1 MKKFKFKLDA
11 VLRYRKYRERNA
23 QLELVKAKNAVIEKR
38 QLIERL
44 KQNRLQAIL
53 ELKTQEDQGIS
64 VGKHRFYTNYIT
76 GTDQALEDE
85 QKHLVQLEKILR
97 QHQEIVRKEQIK
109 RKTLE
114 KIEDI
119 NKKEYISEYIKFEQK
134 TMDEMVA
141 IRYKPMKEAA

>member
-23 QLELVKAKNAVIEKR
+23 QLELVKAKNAVVEKR
-38 QLIERL
+38 QLIEKL
-44 KQNRLQAIL
+44 KQNRLQAIYD
-53 ELKTQEDQGIS
+53 LKANEEKGMS
-64 VGKHRFYTNYIT
+64 VGRHRFYTNYIA
-76 GTDQALEDE
+76 GTDHALEEE
-85 QKHLVQLEKILR
+85 QKQLVQLEKVLKH
-97 QHQEIVRKEQIK
+97 HQEIVRKEQIK

-114 KIEDI
+114 KMEDI
-119 NKKEYISEYIKFEQK
+119 KKKEYISDYIKFEQK

>member
-1 MKKFKFKLDA
+1 MKEFKFKLES

-38 QLIERL
+38 QLIEKL
-44 KQNRLQAIL
+44 KRNRLQAIF
-53 ELKTQEDQGIS
+53 ELKEKETKGIG
-64 VGKHRFYTNYIT
+64 VGRHRFYTNYIL
-76 GTDQALEDE
+76 GTDQALEEE
-85 QKHLVQLEKILR
+85 QKKLLELEKIFR
-97 QHQEIVRKEQIK
+97 HHQELVRKEQIK

-119 NKKEYISEYIKFEQK
+119 KKKEYVSEYIKFEQK

-141 IRYKPMKEAA
+141 IRQKPAKEAA

>member
-38 QLIERL
+38 QLIEKL
-44 KQNRLQAIL
+44 KRNRLQAIF
-53 ELKTQEDQGIS
+53 ELKEHEEKGIS
-64 VGKHRFYTNYIT
+64 VGRHRFYTNYIT
-76 GTDQALEDE
+76 GTDQALEEE
-85 QKHLVQLEKILR
+85 QKKLLELEKVLR
-97 QHQEIVRKEQIK
+97 HHQELVRKEQIK

-119 NKKEYISEYIKFEQK
+119 KKKEYVSEYIKFEQK
-134 TMDEMVA
+134 SMDEMVA
-141 IRYKPMKEAA
+141 IRQKPEKEAA